1 MLGFADWTGEA
12 LAGELGPRNATGKD
26 AADLL
31 GILDRGIRGL
41 PIHIRA
47 GHHRGD
53 DPERVERLVVVRSD
67 SAGGPKV
74 FAAGCR
80 SRNIGFQVVAR
91 RQVAVSA
98 AIAIAN
104 EDPKRWE
111 KALDQDGTETEHV
124 RSSGLTSWVCEVTCH
139 RR

>member
-1 MLGFADWTGEA
+1 
-12 LAGELGPRNATGKD
+12 
-26 AADLL
+26 L
-31 GILDRGIRGL
+31 GILDRGIGQL
-41 PIHIRA
+41 PTHIRA

-53 DPERVERLVVVRSD
+53 NPERVERLAVVRPDRADGS
-67 SAGGPKV
+67 KV

-111 KALDQDGTETEHV
+111 KALNQDAPKPS
-124 RSSGLTSWVCEVTCH
+124 R
-139 RR
+139 